1 MFLERNGN
9 DESGVVV
16 SSYRVVL
23 SVMMLDAGCW
33 LLCWM
38 MLSSRI
44 LQNNTITV
52 LYPHTN
58 LPQHQND

>member
-33 LLCWM
+33 
-38 MLSSRI
+38 MLVA
-44 LQNNTITV
+44 V
-52 LYPHTN
+52 LADA
-58 LPQHQND
+58 LF